1 MKFNPQKSTFGR
13 HETFPLRY
21 GWLTK
26 AIQTVNK
33 QGFTNIFKQPEAA
46 MIELG
51 LGKNMVNALQ
61 YWLQVTGVMN
71 FNEGVA
77 HITDFGEAFLGE
89 NGDTY
94 LEDETTI
101 WIISNGA

>member
-1 MKFNPQKSTFGR
+1 MKFNPEKSTFGR

-33 QGFTNIFKQPEAA
+33 PGFTDIFKQPEAA

-61 YWLQVTGVMN
+61 
-71 FNEGVA
+71 
-77 HITDFGEAFLGE
+77 
-89 NGDTY
+89 
-94 LEDETTI
+94 
-101 WIISNGA
+101 